1 MRSRWRLAGWG
12 LLLVLLGLGL
22 SRLRFDP
29 EILNLLPTDQPTVQG
44 LKLYQAHFA
53 NARELII
60 TLRAPDG
67 ELAERLAGALAKRLR
82 QETNLPVNVIDDPLT
97 CVARGALKIIE
108 NLDTYKPVLLNTH
121 HRRNR

>member
-1 MRSRWRLAGWG
+1 MKSRWRFAWLG

-67 ELAERLAGALAKRLR
+67 EQAERLAGALA
-82 QETNLPVNVIDDPLT
+82 
-97 CVARGALKIIE
+97 AR
-108 NLDTYKPVLLNTH
+108 
-121 HRRNR
+121 